1 VDEAGFAM
9 TLPPCYSWSPVGVN
23 LSVLYDAP
31 QGRRVNVIG
40 GYIAQGPDAGTFRYA
55 AYASVPIS
63 KSKKA
68 RKSPEEVA
76 ASYGLSVEEVGP
88 IDGAR
93 LVAFLW
99 HFAGRP
105 LVYAE
110 GWKRV
115 RPLVI
120 VLDNSSVHKSE
131 PVKEARAEL
140 AAANI
145 TLLYVPSYCPEL
157 SEIEPIWQAV
167 KHHAMQERSEM
178 QVTALKQAVEQALAN
193 TAETLKARHAETT
206 NLLCVAA

>member
-1 VDEAGFAM
+1 M

-23 LSVLYDAP
+23 LSILYEAP
-31 QGRRVNVIG
+31 QGRRVNVVG

-55 AYASVPIS
+55 AYASVPTS

-76 ASYGLSVEEVGP
+76 ASYGLTVEEVGA

-93 LVAFLW
+93 FVAFLW

-105 LVYAE
+105 TIYLD

-120 VLDNSSVHKSE
+120 VLDNYSVHKSE
-131 PVKEARAEL
+131 PVKEALAEL

-145 TLLYVPSYCPEL
+145 TLFYLPSYCPEL

-167 KHHAMQERSEM
+167 KHHDMQDRSQT
-178 QVTALKQAVEQALAN
+178 QVKALKQAVEQALAN
-193 TAETLKARHAETT
+193 KAETLKARHAETT
-206 NLLCVAA
+206 NLLSTAA

>member
-1 VDEAGFAM
+1 M

-23 LSVLYDAP
+23 LSVLYEAP
-31 QGRRVNVIG
+31 QGRRVNVVG
-40 GYIAQGPDAGTFRYA
+40 GYMAQGPDAGTFRYT
-55 AYASVPIS
+55 AYASVPTS

-68 RKSPEEVA
+68 RKSAEEVA
-76 ASYGLSVEEVGP
+76 ASYGLAVEEVGP

-120 VLDNSSVHKSE
+120 VLDNYSVHKSE
-131 PVKEARAEL
+131 PVKQARAEL

-145 TLLYVPSYCPEL
+145 TLLYLPSYCPEL

-167 KHHAMQERSEM
+167 KHHDMQDRSQTE
-178 QVTALKQAVEQALAN
+178 VKVLKQAVEQALAN
-193 TAETLKARHAETT
+193 KAEALKARHAKTT
-206 NLLCVAA
+206 NLLGAAA